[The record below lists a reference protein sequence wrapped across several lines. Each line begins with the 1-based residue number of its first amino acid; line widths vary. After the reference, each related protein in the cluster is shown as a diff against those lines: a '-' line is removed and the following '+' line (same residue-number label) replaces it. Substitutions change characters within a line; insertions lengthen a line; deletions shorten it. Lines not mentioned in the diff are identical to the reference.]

1 MPTFPFPGQLP
12 WVFGEFGGGG
22 GGGLPPSLN
31 LVNPI
36 TANPAN
42 ASPYGQDIDFMN
54 GLNPLL
60 PLLGGLANLGQAL
73 AHRLSTPRGGL
84 FYDPGYGTDIRAY
97 LNEAMTAAK
106 AAQLQADI
114 ANECL
119 KDERVQSVSATA
131 VFEPS
136 EEELEVTINVI
147 AAPGPFVL
155 QLSVSDVTVAVLAIN
170 PVS

>member
-22 GGGLPPSLN
+22 GGGTLN
-31 LVNPI
+31 LVNPN
-36 TANPAN
+36 TANPSN

-106 AAQLQADI
+106 AAQLQADVQ
-114 ANECL
+114 NELL
-119 KDERVQSVSATA
+119 KDERVQSCTAIATFTA
-131 VFEPS
+131 AAET
-136 EEELEVTINVI
+136 LNLTINVI
-147 AAPGPFVL
+147 SSPGPFIL
-155 QLSVSDVTVAVLAIN
+155 QLAVSAVTVQVLAIN